1 MWIAGELKI
10 MDETWLKELNERN
23 HAVEGEDSSKWDLAT
38 VSLSSSVLN
47 KLSQEEQAKFQITEF
62 KRATNEIE
70 HWARVEE
77 ICDFFGVEEP
87 DLAGDVYIRKF
98 KNLTEEDERN
108 WQDLRDINDDIPE
121 GFGVKVFWEQ
131 GEKTNIESKDFC
143 QKNFL
148 QVEREQNMSKNKE
161 NFNVTQ
167 GMTLLLL
174 KKLSLPANLV
184 FLMILF
190 ITNPANKIGY
200 ED

>member
-77 ICDFFGVEEP
+77 ICDFFGVENP
-87 DLAGDVYIRKF
+87 DLAGDVYVRRF
-98 KNLTEEDERN
+98 KNLTEEDERK
-108 WQDLRDINDDIPE
+108 WQDLKDINDDIPE
-121 GFGVKVFWEQ
+121 GFGVKVDW
-131 GEKTNIESKDFC
+131 
-143 QKNFL
+143 
-148 QVEREQNMSKNKE
+148 R
-161 NFNVTQ
+161 
-167 GMTLLLL
+167 
-174 KKLSLPANLV
+174 
-184 FLMILF
+184 
-190 ITNPANKIGY
+190 
-200 ED
+200 